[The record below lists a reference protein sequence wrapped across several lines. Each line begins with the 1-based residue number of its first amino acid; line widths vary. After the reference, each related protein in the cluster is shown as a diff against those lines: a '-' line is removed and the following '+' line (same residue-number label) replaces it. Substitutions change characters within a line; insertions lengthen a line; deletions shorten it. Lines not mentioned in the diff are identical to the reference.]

1 MSITKQTVKAKT
13 RLEILDAIWD
23 QYLTMASQMNKLE
36 TMIRCARI
44 DEKVHNDNKRNN
56 KSNKKGK
63 S

>member
-1 MSITKQTVKAKT
+1 MKRKT
-13 RLEILDAIWD
+13 RLNLLDEIWD
-23 QYLTMASQMNKLE
+23 QYLTMASQMDKLE

-44 DEKVHNDNKRNN
+44 DEKIRNDDKRNN